1 MDNEKKAIQLIPHE
15 VVIVGKLRDGKDAP
29 IDPNLTGKELRD
41 AILGKF
47 KFTRTSEL
55 NAEAI
60 KEGLKAGNFYHIQV
74 ADPGGDVVVLKNGKK
89 VRKNSE
95 TTKVGF
101 DVVFE
106 RQRTRLYN
114 ELKGEIL
121 AGKFEPTAG
130 DPNSGQITLTEFVI
144 VGKWDE
150 FPLGFKYNPH
160 TFNPQTGKKE
170 MLKATR
176 KTDDGKYVKE
186 PAVSKMGRHF
196 VYEDEVDILEALR
209 DTIREDAAKYK
220 IAEPELTAGAAQSGR
235 NDEKVV
241 EPVKPAET
249 TTSETTP
256 EVDLEP

>member
-1 MDNEKKAIQLIPHE
+1 MDNETKTIQLIPHE

-29 IDPNLTGKELRD
+29 IDPNLTGKDLRD

-176 KTDDGKYVKE
+176 KTDDGKYIKE

-196 VYEDEVDILEALR
+196 VYEDEIDILEALR

-235 NDEKVV
+235 GDEKVV
-241 EPVKPAET
+241 EPPKPET
-249 TTSETTP
+249 PPATP
-256 EVDLEP
+256 ETDLEP